1 MQVEVNYIQEAT
13 ERDIESEY
21 NVASDLFIPAML
33 YWNKNTKVDDINAYL
48 QANYYYNE
56 RSVNSQ
62 GVSEFTLTSGA
73 LTPCLDIYGDDPDLA
88 GFFIDTY
95 ANRSS

>member
-1 MQVEVNYIQEAT
+1 M
-13 ERDIESEY
+13 
-21 NVASDLFIPAML
+21 ASDVLIPAML

-48 QANYYYNE
+48 QANYFYYE
-56 RSVNSQ
+56 RSVNSK
-62 GVSEFTLTSGA
+62 GSKEFTLKNGA

-95 ANRSS
+95 ANGSE